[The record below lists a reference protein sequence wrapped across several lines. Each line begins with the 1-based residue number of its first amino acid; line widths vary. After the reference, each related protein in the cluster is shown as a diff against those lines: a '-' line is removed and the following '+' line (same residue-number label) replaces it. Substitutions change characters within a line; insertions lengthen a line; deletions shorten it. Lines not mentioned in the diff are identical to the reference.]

1 MFRIVWL
8 SVGISISL
16 VGVSI
21 VIVQVFLKQMLYR
34 NAKILQKED
43 SIFWDHYLYAGK
55 MSGIKG

>member
-1 MFRIVWL
+1 MIWL
-8 SVGISISL
+8 SVGISICL
-16 VGVSI
+16 VGFCMAI
-21 VIVQVFLKQMLYR
+21 VELFLKQMLFR